1 MPIPDYE
8 TLMLPLLKTLS
19 DGQTHTFGLV
29 VEKLAKEFSLTEE
42 EIEELLPSGRYPVFR
57 NRVGWA
63 RTYMVKAKL
72 IEASARAQLKIT
84 SRGLSVIKEKIPSIS
99 SKYLEKFVEFKKFK
113 SKSSSIGQGVVDS
126 EEKNLPK
133 TPQERIEV
141 AIQEMKQALVQEVLE
156 QIRKCSPKFFERLVV
171 DVLVAMGY
179 GGNFKDAAR
188 VVGQS
193 HDGGIDGVI
202 KEDRLGLDSI
212 YVQAKRWEKP
222 VSSDEIQRFIGALD
236 TVRGKKGV
244 FITTGKFSKPARDM
258 VNSTGDKKIVLID
271 GEELSELMIELEIG
285 VLVKDLYPVKEIK
298 SEYFIDS

>member
-19 DGQTHTFGLV
+19 NGQIYTFGLI
-29 VEKLAKEFSLTEE
+29 VEKLAEEFSLTES

-63 RTYMVKAKL
+63 RTYMIKAKL
-72 IEASARAQLKIT
+72 IEAPAKAQLKIT
-84 SRGLSVIKEKIPSIS
+84 LRGLNTLKEKPLNIS
-99 SKYLEKFVEFKKFK
+99 SKYLQKFDEFKKFK
-113 SKSSSIGQGVVDS
+113 NKSRDVSQSIIDS
-126 EEKNLPK
+126 ETKNLPE

-141 AIQEMKQALVQEVLE
+141 AIQEIKQALVQEILE

-179 GGNFKDAAR
+179 GGNFKDAAQ
-188 VVGQS
+188 VVGKS
-193 HDGGIDGVI
+193 RDGGIDGVI

-212 YVQAKRWEKP
+212 YIQAKRWEKP
-222 VSSDEIQRFIGALD
+222 VPSDEIQRFLGALD

-258 VNSTGDKKIVLID
+258 VHSTGDKKVVLID
-271 GEELSELMIELEIG
+271 GEELSELMIELDIG
-285 VLVKDLYPVKEIK
+285 IGAKDLYAVKEIK

>member
-1 MPIPDYE
+1 
-8 TLMLPLLKTLS
+8 MLPLLKTLS
-19 DGQTHTFGLV
+19 DGQTHTFALV

-113 SKSSSIGQGVVDS
+113 SKSSSIGQGVIDS
-126 EEKNLPK
+126 EEKNLPE

>member
-19 DGQTHTFGLV
+19 DGQTHTFALV

-113 SKSSSIGQGVVDS
+113 SKSSSIGQGVIDS
-126 EEKNLPK
+126 EEKNLPE

>member
-1 MPIPDYE
+1 
-8 TLMLPLLKTLS
+8 MLA
-19 DGQTHTFGLV
+19 DGQTHTFGIL
-29 VEKLAKEFSLTEE
+29 VEKLANEFSLTES

-72 IEASARAQLKIT
+72 IEAPAKAQLKIT
-84 SRGLSVIKEKIPSIS
+84 SRGSSVIKEKIASIS
-99 SKYLEKFVEFKKFK
+99 SKYLEKFIEFKKFK
-113 SKSSSIGQGVVDS
+113 SKSLNVSQGIVDS
-126 EEKNLPK
+126 EENNLPE

-141 AIQEMKQALVQEVLE
+141 AIQEMRQALIQEILE
-156 QIRKCSPKFFERLVV
+156 QIRKCSPKFFEKLVV

-179 GGNFKDAAR
+179 GGNFKDAAK
-188 VVGQS
+188 VVGKS

-212 YVQAKRWEKP
+212 YIQAKRWEKP
-222 VSSDEIQRFIGALD
+222 VPSDEIQRFIGALD

-244 FITTGKFSKPARDM
+244 FITTGKFSKPAREM

-271 GEELSELMIELEIG
+271 GEELSELMMELEIG
-285 VLVKDLYPVKEIK
+285 VSVKDLYPIKEIK
-298 SEYFIDS
+298 SEYFFDS

>member
-1 MPIPDYE
+1 M
-8 TLMLPLLKTLS
+8 
-19 DGQTHTFGLV
+19 
-29 VEKLAKEFSLTEE
+29 EKLAKEFSLTEE